1 MLLHLTLHVYPKYTI
16 FPVYFYPEYSMFLDF
31 IFIQSIW
38 YYWTLYS
45 LKVCY
50 FPLNFPFLH
59 IIYILITNK
68 QQHYSREFTHSRT
81 FHYHRLPLRR
91 LINDIGLGSGSWVYC
106 NTMVTVG
113 SDAELSVHGSSLLAR
128 CNIYKPRLTM
138 ANGCKYVWY
147 WLHNFPRSYPKY
159 EEWITTAPCL
169 PSSL

>member
-1 MLLHLTLHVYPKYTI
+1 MFIHSITFCLFLSRLCYGPWLYFYPKYFI
-16 FPVYFYPEYSMFLDF
+16 LPDF
-31 IFIQSIW
+31 IFSQIMLFSIKFSSF
-38 YYWTLYS
+38 S
-45 LKVCY
+45 L
-50 FPLNFPFLH
+50 FLH
-59 IIYILITNK
+59 TIYILITDK
-68 QQHYSREFTHSRT
+68 QQQYSREFTRV
-81 FHYHRLPLRR
+81 YVPLSSTAFAAS
-91 LINDIGLGSGSWVYC
+91 DQHIGLGSGSWVYS

-128 CNIYKPRLTM
+128 CNIYKLRLTM